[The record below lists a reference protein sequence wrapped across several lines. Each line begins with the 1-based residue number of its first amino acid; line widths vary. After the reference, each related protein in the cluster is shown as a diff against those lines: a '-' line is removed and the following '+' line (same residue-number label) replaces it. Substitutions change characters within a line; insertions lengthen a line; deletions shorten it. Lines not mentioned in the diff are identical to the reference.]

1 MPCYTVWKGYTLV
14 LIQHNARRV
23 QQLVLGLAGLLVMG
37 WGTVSAEEQ
46 EQRMCTKAMVEAVAR
61 QEIEYLRRSYAVAT
75 DQIGLNDEASVAA
88 GRETYRRIFTP
99 DVTFSVTGPGTQPLS
114 AIGPDGWV
122 DVVQGALGPLGATQH
137 LIGSQLV
144 ALSDLAWS
152 DDCSVTSGR
161 ADMQSYVQ
169 AWHEQSDREVW
180 LFLGTYFDEVVYR
193 PSVGWQIQT
202 MELRRVTGENRPSGE
217 AIATVPL

>member
-1 MPCYTVWKGYTLV
+1 L
-14 LIQHNARRV
+14 LIT
-23 QQLVLGLAGLLVMG
+23 G

-144 ALSDLAWS
+144 ELKDLAWS
-152 DDCSVTSGR
+152 DDCSVTGGR

-180 LFLGTYFDEVVYR
+180 LFLGTYFDQVVYR
-193 PSVGWQIQT
+193 PGVGWQIQA

-217 AIATVPL
+217 AIAAVPL

>member
-1 MPCYTVWKGYTLV
+1 MPCYTVWKVYALV
-14 LIQHNARRV
+14 LIQHNASPV
-23 QQLVLGLAGLLVMG
+23 QQLVLRLACLLVMG
-37 WGTVSAEEQ
+37 WGTVSAEER
-46 EQRMCTKAMVEAVAR
+46 EQKMCTKAMIEAVAR
-61 QEIEYLRRSYAVAT
+61 QEIEYLRRAYAVAT
-75 DQIGLNDEASVAA
+75 DQIGLNEASSVAA

-144 ALSDLAWS
+144 ELSDLGWS
-152 DDCSVTSGR
+152 DDCSVTSGS

-180 LFLGTYFDEVVYR
+180 LFLGTYFDQVVYR
-193 PSVGWQIQT
+193 PGFGWQIQA

-217 AIATVPL
+217 AVAAVPL